1 MSILWKEV
9 GVGEGMKEMKNWLF
23 FVIMFSASIG
33 SAGTAQGCNRVET
46 LPSGVDLRTGDVML
60 LGSESWRGRFILA
73 LDRNSDYAHIGL
85 VEVCSNNVFIIH
97 ADPDQNGVACD
108 AIGDYL
114 RSNIV
119 SRLLLLRVDVACGV
133 ANNAVKYAREQW
145 HKKKPFDD
153 TFRYGKGKGFYCTE
167 LVLRAYDSAGI
178 KLLPDVKDGDRI
190 FPSEVIKSGC
200 VSKIA
205 EWGRPK

>member
-1 MSILWKEV
+1 M
-9 GVGEGMKEMKNWLF
+9 GVGKGMNAMKIGVVF
-23 FVIMFSASIG
+23 IAIMLSASIG
-33 SAGTAQGCNRVET
+33 AAGTATSPRRNRVET

-108 AIGDYL
+108 VIGDYL

-190 FPSEVIKSGC
+190 FPSEVIESGC

>member
-1 MSILWKEV
+1 M
-9 GVGEGMKEMKNWLF
+9 GVGEGMKAMKSWLF
-23 FVIMFSASIG
+23 FVIVLSASIG
-33 SAGTAQGCNRVET
+33 AAGTAQRYNRVET
-46 LPSGVDLRTGDVML
+46 LPGGADLRTGDVIL

-108 AIGDYL
+108 VIGDYL

-119 SRLLLLRVDVACGV
+119 SRLLLLRVDAARGA

-145 HKKKPFDD
+145 RKKKPFDG
-153 TFRYGKGKGFYCTE
+153 TFRYGKGKGLYCTE
-167 LVLRAYDSAGI
+167 LVLRAYDFAGI

>member
-1 MSILWKEV
+1 M

-23 FVIMFSASIG
+23 FVIMLSASIG
-33 SAGTAQGCNRVET
+33 VAGTAQRCNRVET

-108 AIGDYL
+108 VIGDYL

>member
-1 MSILWKEV
+1 M
-9 GVGEGMKEMKNWLF
+9 GVGEEMKAMKSWLF
-23 FVIMFSASIG
+23 FVIVLSASIG
-33 SAGTAQGCNRVET
+33 AAGTATSPRRNRIDA
-46 LPSGVDLRTGDVML
+46 LPRGTGFRTGDVML

-108 AIGDYL
+108 VIGDYL

-119 SRLLLLRVDVACGV
+119 SRLLLLRVDVARGA

-145 HKKKPFDD
+145 RKKKPFDG
-153 TFRYGKGKGFYCTE
+153 TFRYGKGKGLYCTE
-167 LVLRAYDSAGI
+167 LVLRAYDFAGI

>member
-1 MSILWKEV
+1 M
-9 GVGEGMKEMKNWLF
+9 GVGKGMNAMKIGVVF
-23 FVIMFSASIG
+23 IAIMLSASIG
-33 SAGTAQGCNRVET
+33 AAGTATSPRRNRIDA
-46 LPSGVDLRTGDVML
+46 LPRGTGFRTGDVML
-60 LGSESWRGRFILA
+60 LGSESWRGRLLLS

-97 ADPDQNGVACD
+97 ADPDQNVVACD
-108 AIGDYL
+108 AIDDYL
-114 RSNIV
+114 QSNIV
-119 SRLLLLRVDVACGV
+119 SRLLLLRVDAVSVA
-133 ANNAVKYAREQW
+133 ASNAVKYAREQW
-145 HKKKPFDD
+145 YKKMPFDN

-167 LVLRAYDSAGI
+167 LVLRAYDFAGI

-200 VSKIA
+200 ISKIA

>member
-1 MSILWKEV
+1 M
-9 GVGEGMKEMKNWLF
+9 GVGKGMNAMKIGVVF
-23 FVIMFSASIG
+23 IAIMLSASIG
-33 SAGTAQGCNRVET
+33 AAGTATSPRRNRVET

-97 ADPDQNGVACD
+97 ADPDQKGVACD

-145 HKKKPFDD
+145 HNHKPFDD

-190 FPSEVIKSGC
+190 FPSEVIESGC

>member
-1 MSILWKEV
+1 M
-9 GVGEGMKEMKNWLF
+9 GVGEGMKAMKSWLF
-23 FVIMFSASIG
+23 FVIMLSASIG
-33 SAGTAQGCNRVET
+33 AAGTAQRCNRVET
-46 LPSGVDLRTGDVML
+46 LPGGTDLRTGDVIL

-85 VEVCSNNVFIIH
+85 VEVCSNNVVIIH
-97 ADPDQNGVACD
+97 ADTDQNGVACD
-108 AIGDYL
+108 AISDYL

-119 SRLLLLRVDVACGV
+119 SRLLLLRVDAVCGA

-145 HKKKPFDD
+145 YEKKPFDD

-205 EWGRPK
+205 EWGGLNKLFGK